1 MKDLQRDHSPKK
13 VNVFSIELKIVAIMA
28 FLFCFAFQITSWY
41 EGGNFI
47 ADFLSLIC
55 FISAIILAWQHRE
68 EERRKME
75 LKLKEAKQGRIF
87 NVNDIVK
94 RDIKAEIERDMAIE
108 NARRG
113 NNASLK
119 KPVDR
124 QSKVKMQS

>member
-1 MKDLQRDHSPKK
+1 
-13 VNVFSIELKIVAIMA
+13 
-28 FLFCFAFQITSWY
+28 
-41 EGGNFI
+41 
-47 ADFLSLIC
+47 
-55 FISAIILAWQHRE
+55 
-68 EERRKME
+68 ME